1 MWRKVERTKV
11 QSVSCVPEM
20 SAARLGEIGGEMR
33 GRDWARLGEIGRDE
47 GMRLGEIGRDWVRL
61 GQIGR
66 DEGARLGE
74 IGRDCACVVKGDL
87 APLANHPQRGELEVG
102 SRKVRPPEHRLRKQ
116 RLGGVGGGEVGRGE
130 VRPAEVRLGEV

>member
-47 GMRLGEIGRDWVRL
+47 GMRLGEIGRDWARL
-61 GQIGR
+61 GEIGR

-74 IGRDCACVVKGDL
+74 IGRDCAGL
-87 APLANHPQRGELEVG
+87 REFFFSQL
-102 SRKVRPPEHRLRKQ
+102 SRRVWFEFLRTYTQTRNPESLRAHRSPTPFGFECR
-116 RLGGVGGGEVGRGE
+116 
-130 VRPAEVRLGEV
+130 